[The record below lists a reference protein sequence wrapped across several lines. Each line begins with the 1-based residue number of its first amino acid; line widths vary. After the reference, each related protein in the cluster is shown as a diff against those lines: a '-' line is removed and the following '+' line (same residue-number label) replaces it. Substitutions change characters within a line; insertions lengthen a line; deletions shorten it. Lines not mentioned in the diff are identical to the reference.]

1 MKSFQIAV
9 KAVQDLEEVVD
20 VLSIRKVEPLA
31 TATGAMVSFVLE
43 ATTERYEQAY
53 VVDIISIKFESYE
66 ITKL

>member
-1 MKSFQIAV
+1 MKAFQIAV
-9 KAVQDLEEVVD
+9 KAVQDLSEVVD

-31 TATGAMVSFVLE
+31 TATGAMVSFVLQ